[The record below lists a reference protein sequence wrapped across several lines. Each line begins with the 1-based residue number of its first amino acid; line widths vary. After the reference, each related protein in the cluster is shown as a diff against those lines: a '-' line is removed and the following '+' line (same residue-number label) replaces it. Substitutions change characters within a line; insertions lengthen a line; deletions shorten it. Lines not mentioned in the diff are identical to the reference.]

1 MYGEKF
7 YGSNASTFVGIAGVV
22 LGSVSLLA
30 GMFSGGN
37 INILSVG
44 TDNAFANGLV
54 SVASLL
60 IGGALIASRETIGGI
75 TSLILACVLVF
86 GGMLSINMGQFFKVL
101 AATSEAISN
110 ININV
115 DGAGTASVAQVDTSD
130 YVQIRP
136 LTAAERAECIAGTA
150 KWTSTPAGKRNC
162 TGGGVYTKR
171 VQ

>member
-75 TSLILACVLVF
+75 TSLLLAGVLIF

-101 AATSEAISN
+101 AATSDAISQ

-130 YVQIRP
+130 YIQIRP
-136 LTAAERAECIAGTA
+136 LTAAERAECLAGTA

-171 VQ
+171 QP

>member
-1 MYGEKF
+1 MYGERF
-7 YGSNASTFVGIAGVV
+7 YGSNASTFVGVAGVV

-30 GMFSGGN
+30 GIFSGGN

-75 TSLILACVLVF
+75 TSLLLAGVLVF
-86 GGMLSINMGQFFKVL
+86 GGMMSINMGQFFKVL

-115 DGAGTASVAQVDTSD
+115 DGAGTASMAQVDTSD

-136 LTAAERAECIAGTA
+136 LTAAERAECIHGTA
-150 KWTSTPAGKRNC
+150 KWTSTAAGKRNC